1 MAFRQTTFMP
11 TQSQQFDYPGAKQTN
26 QVNMP
31 HMEEQLAREMARMK
45 MEREK
50 QQREVSKICDGSDEL
65 KELQARIKAAYLNKE
80 RAAQMTENQ
89 FRKQADIVSS
99 NKPNRFRNKMPQLTQ
114 KCCEPKKR
122 VKP

>member
-11 TQSQQFDYPGAKQTN
+11 TQSQQFSYPGEKQTN

-31 HMEEQLAREMARMK
+31 NMEEQLAREMARMK

-50 QQREVSKICDGSDEL
+50 QSREVEKICSGSEEL

-89 FRKQADIVSS
+89 FRKQAEIVGYYD
-99 NKPNRFRNKMPQLTQ
+99 
-114 KCCEPKKR
+114 
-122 VKP
+122 